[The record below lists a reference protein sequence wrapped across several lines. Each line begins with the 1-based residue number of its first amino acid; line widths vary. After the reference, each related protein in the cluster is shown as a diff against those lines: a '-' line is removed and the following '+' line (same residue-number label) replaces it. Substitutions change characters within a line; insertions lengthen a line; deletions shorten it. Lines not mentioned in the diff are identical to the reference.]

1 MGILADRLES
11 MCVESSS
18 PDGQITGEFRPPG
31 NVWVCF
37 KEDTYHHYRER
48 TLERQ
53 LSDLMGR
60 WWASY
65 LQARSVAVAEATGQ
79 PAIDYEPWNSRERK
93 LLAEREQTVFEG
105 MSERQTV
112 FVRST
117 GLRQW
122 QVVVRDGCLN
132 TLDET
137 EFGAELSS
145 GFGAMMR
152 DYHGKSAQLRDKY
165 LPR

>member
-1 MGILADRLES
+1 MGILADRLAD

-18 PDGQITGEFRPPG
+18 PDGQITSEFRPPANVRIQFQG
-31 NVWVCF
+31 N
-37 KEDTYHHYRER
+37 TYHHYRER

-60 WWASY
+60 WWTAY
-65 LQARSVAVAEATGQ
+65 LTARAAAVAEATGL
-79 PAIDYEPWNSRERK
+79 PAGDDEPWDSRERR
-93 LLAEREQTVFEG
+93 LLTEREQTDFEG
-105 MSERQTV
+105 MSERQNI

-122 QVVVRDGCLN
+122 QVIVRDGCLA
-132 TLDET
+132 TLDES

-152 DYHGKSAQLRDKY
+152 DYHAKSALLRDKY
-165 LPR
+165 LPH